1 MENLRILLWAGFLM
15 SLYFVYS
22 QWTSDYAE
30 EKRTSNSSPASTIMP
45 STPQLKQQTPS
56 ASGNGTLFLSDSK
69 PELYSLGQNE
79 RTNSEETPNNLVTLS
94 NDVLEIKINP
104 KRGADVVGATLLG
117 YFLSKDDTENKVQLL
132 SLNANSYHYFQTG
145 LLSTTR
151 EGRPEPNHQQ
161 SFSFTRA
168 SRNNDGS
175 KSAVFSWGSDNIVV
189 NKTYSLTPG
198 SYEVKLTYE
207 ITNRGNNPYPYVQY
221 TQIIKKDAKVER
233 SMFNVETYSFDGG
246 IIFNGESYE
255 KLYPEDLVEKPIM
268 ASHQNGWFANIK
280 HHFVVAAI
288 PAGEESFSYQATYD
302 EGKSLEKVSAVG
314 ETTKTVFPGQTQKEE
329 MSFYIGPK
337 LQSKL
342 KKLRPGLERSV
353 DYGRLS
359 FLSKPLFWLLDKIH
373 SIVGNWGLS
382 IILVTLCIK
391 LVFFRLTES
400 SGKSMAK
407 MRDLAPRLKAIQ
419 ERYKE
424 DKQAQSKATME
435 MYQKEGVNPLAG
447 CWPMLVQIPFF
458 IAFYWVLL
466 ESVEIRQ
473 APFFLWIQD
482 LSSRDPYF
490 ILPLLMGAGMFFQQ
504 KLNPPPPDPM
514 QAKMMN
520 FLPVMFTGMFA
531 FFPSGLVLYWFT
543 NSLLSIAQQWRINK
557 KSGGKPGSK
566 MLGGGG
572 DTGVS
577 K

>member
-1 MENLRILLWAGFLM
+1 MEKIRVLLWGGFIM
-15 SLYFVYS
+15 SLYLVYS
-22 QWTSDYAE
+22 QWTADYTVA
-30 EKRTSNSSPASTIMP
+30 KRTPANNPVSATASRATQPLQAPSS
-45 STPQLKQQTPS
+45 S
-56 ASGNGTLFLSDSK
+56 ANTLLLSDTK
-69 PELYSLGQNE
+69 PELYSLGQSK
-79 RTNSEETPNNLVTLS
+79 TNKSTQEQSNLVTLS

-104 KRGADVVGATLLG
+104 DRGADIINAVLLG
-117 YFLSKDDTENKVQLL
+117 YFLSKDDTESKVQLL
-132 SLNANSYHYFQTG
+132 SLNEGSYHYFQTG
-145 LLSTTR
+145 LLST
-151 EGRPEPNHQQ
+151 ENSGSPEPNHQQ
-161 SFSFTRA
+161 PFLYVRTSTA
-168 SRNNDGS
+168 NDGS
-175 KSAVFSWGSDNIVV
+175 KSAIFRWESSNIAV
-189 NKTYSLTPG
+189 NKTYTLTPG
-198 SYEVKLTYE
+198 SFEVKLAYE
-207 ITNRGNNPYPYVQY
+207 IINKGYSVYPYVQY
-221 TQIIKKDAKVER
+221 SQIIKKDAKVER
-233 SMFNVETYSFDGG
+233 SMFDVETYSFDGG

-255 KLYPEDLVEKPIM
+255 KLYPDDLLEKPVM
-268 ASHQNGWFANIK
+268 ASHLNGWLANIK

-288 PAGEESFSYQATYD
+288 PEAEESFSYQATYD
-302 EGKSLEKVSAVG
+302 EAKSLEKISAVG
-314 ETTKTVFPGQTQKEE
+314 ETTKTVFPGTTQKEE

-337 LQSKL
+337 LQSSL
-342 KKLRPGLERSV
+342 KEVRPGLERSV

-373 SIVGNWGLS
+373 SFVGNWGLS
-382 IILVTLCIK
+382 IILVTFCIK

-407 MRDLAPRLKAIQ
+407 MRELAPRMKAIQ
-419 ERYKE
+419 ERHKD

-435 MYQKEGVNPLAG
+435 LYSKEKVNPLAG

-514 QAKMMN
+514 QAKVMN

-543 NSLLSIAQQWRINK
+543 NSLLSIAQQWRINNKTTK
-557 KSGGKPGSK
+557 KTGHGSG
-566 MLGGGG
+566 
-572 DTGVS
+572 
-577 K
+577 

>member
-45 STPQLKQQTPS
+45 STPELKQQTPS

-132 SLNANSYHYFQTG
+132 SLNANSY
-145 LLSTTR
+145 
-151 EGRPEPNHQQ
+151 
-161 SFSFTRA
+161 
-168 SRNNDGS
+168 
-175 KSAVFSWGSDNIVV
+175 
-189 NKTYSLTPG
+189 SLTPG

-233 SMFNVETYSFDGG
+233 SMFDVETYSFDGG

>member
-1 MENLRILLWAGFLM
+1 MDNLRILLWAGFLM
-15 SLYFVYS
+15 SVYLVYS
-22 QWTSDYAE
+22 QWTVDYGIVKKPVTNNITSAPSMQPSKAVANVKPEPGVLALSDT
-30 EKRTSNSSPASTIMP
+30 K
-45 STPQLKQQTPS
+45 PQLFEQT
-56 ASGNGTLFLSDSK
+56 DV
-69 PELYSLGQNE
+69 PENKSLP
-79 RTNSEETPNNLVTLS
+79 TNLVSLS
-94 NDVLEIKINP
+94 NNVLEVSINP
-104 KRGADVVGATLLG
+104 DKGADIVEAVLAN
-117 YFLSKDDTENKVQLL
+117 YFLSKNDTQNKVQLL
-132 SLNANSYHYFQTG
+132 TLNKSSYHYFQTG
-145 LLSTTR
+145 LLSTIGKT
-151 EGRPEPNHQQ
+151 EPSHQQ
-161 SFSFTRA
+161 RFDYVRTSRA
-168 SRNNDGS
+168 SNGT
-175 KSAVFSWGSDNIVV
+175 KSALFSWEGDGVLV
-189 NKTYSLTPG
+189 NKTYTLSEN
-198 SYEVKLTYE
+198 SYEVKLIYE
-207 ITNRGNNPYPYVQY
+207 IKNRSNEAYPYVQY
-221 TQIIKKDAKVER
+221 SQIIKKDAKVER
-233 SMFNVETYSFDGG
+233 SMFDVETYSFDGG

-255 KLYPEDLVEKPIM
+255 KLYPDDLVEKPIVE
-268 ASHQNGWFANIK
+268 SHQNGWVANIK

-288 PAGEESFSYQATYD
+288 PEAESSFSYQATYD
-302 EGKSLEKVSAVG
+302 SDNSLGKISAIG
-314 ETTKTVFPGQTQKEE
+314 ESSKTVFPGGVEKEE

-342 KKLRPGLERSV
+342 KELRPGLERSV

-373 SIVGNWGLS
+373 SFVGNWGLS

-407 MRDLAPRLKAIQ
+407 MRELAPRMKAIQ
-419 ERYKE
+419 ERYKD

-435 MYQKEGVNPLAG
+435 MYQKENVNPLAG

-514 QAKMMN
+514 QAKVMN

-543 NSLLSIAQQWRINK
+543 NSLLSIAQQWRINNK
-557 KSGGKPGSK
+557 KSKKTRQGS
-566 MLGGGG
+566 
-572 DTGVS
+572 S
-577 K
+577 

>member
-15 SLYFVYS
+15 SLYLVYS
-22 QWTSDYAE
+22 QWTTDYVTVKKLPTNNAV
-30 EKRTSNSSPASTIMP
+30 
-45 STPQLKQQTPS
+45 STPSRQTAKPQPGARPS
-56 ASGNGTLFLSDSK
+56 SGVLALSDTK
-69 PELYSLGQNE
+69 PQLFEQTGVPE
-79 RTNSEETPNNLVTLS
+79 SEALPANLVSLS
-94 NDVLEIKINP
+94 NNVLEVFINP
-104 KRGADVVGATLLG
+104 DKGADIVEAVLMK
-117 YFLSKDDTENKVQLL
+117 YFLSKNDTENKVQLL
-132 SLNANSYHYFQTG
+132 TLNKNSYHYFQTG
-145 LLSTTR
+145 LLSTI
-151 EGRPEPNHQQ
+151 GKAEPNHQQ
-161 SFSFTRA
+161 RFDYIRTNRA
-168 SRNNDGS
+168 NNGT
-175 KSAVFSWGSDNIVV
+175 KSALFSWESDGILV
-189 NKTYSLTPG
+189 NKTYVLSED
-198 SYEVKLTYE
+198 SYEVKLIYE
-207 ITNRGNNPYPYVQY
+207 IKNRSSGEYPYVQY
-221 TQIIKKDAKVER
+221 SQIIKKDAKVER
-233 SMFNVETYSFDGG
+233 SMFDVETYSFDGG

-255 KLYPEDLVEKPIM
+255 KLYPDDLVEKPIM
-268 ASHQNGWFANIK
+268 VSHQNGWAANIK

-288 PAGEESFSYQATYD
+288 PEAESSFSYQATYD
-302 EGKSLEKVSAVG
+302 LDNSLGKISAIG
-314 ETTKTVFPGQTQKEE
+314 ETSKTVFPGGIEKEE

-342 KKLRPGLERSV
+342 KELRPGLERSV

-373 SIVGNWGLS
+373 SFVGNWGLS
-382 IILVTLCIK
+382 IILVTFCIK

-407 MRDLAPRLKAIQ
+407 MRELAPRMKAIQ
-419 ERYKE
+419 ERYKD

-435 MYQKEGVNPLAG
+435 MYKKEKVNPLAG

-514 QAKMMN
+514 QAKVMN

-557 KSGGKPGSK
+557 KAGVKVDMRPGG
-566 MLGGGG
+566 
-572 DTGVS
+572 
-577 K
+577 